1 MNILEENKTNILIGA
16 IATGALYA
24 MKAIDSKSI
33 LPYFVGT
40 SLVAH
45 VVRMGYDGEH
55 YEKPTMESYKLDPY
69 NQHFNQHNKYK
80 CKHKD
85 RYPSHNDAVCRSSA
99 IIHV

>member
-16 IATGALYA
+16 LATGALYA

-45 VVRMGYDGEH
+45 VVTMNYDGEH
-55 YEKPTMESYKLDPY
+55 YVKPSNESYPLDPY
-69 NQHFNQHNKYK
+69 ISHHNQHDKYK
-80 CKHKD
+80 CKYGNRFPNHD
-85 RYPSHNDAVCRSSA
+85 GSVCRSSA